1 MSVESEESKTVT
13 FREPEAETTLR
24 HPLNRAKSEES
35 FPTRTAGTSLAIG
48 LIGGL
53 IGAYLFVHDFASLI
67 PVSKRQIVVQE
78 SSAVVDVAKKV
89 SPSVVSIT
97 SKAVTTGFFGG
108 SQTSEGQGTG
118 IILTSDGLI
127 LTNNHVIAGAQSLT
141 VFTND
146 GKQYTGT
153 VVATD
158 PSNDYGF
165 VRIKASGLTAAKLG
179 NSSDV
184 QIGQRVVAI
193 GNALG
198 QFKNTVTDGII
209 SGKGRPVTA
218 SDSGTGEGAEQ
229 LQNLFQTDAAINPGN
244 SGGPLVDL
252 DGSVI
257 GMNTAV
263 AGNAQNIGFAI
274 PVDEIKAAIASVEKQ
289 GKIERPYLGVRY
301 IPITPAFAKAN
312 NISVDNGAYIVG
324 DGTNLAV
331 LANSPA
337 SKAGL
342 KEGDIVTKI
351 GGLAVDQDHT
361 LTSILSK
368 KKVGDKVK
376 IEYLRDGK
384 SASVDITLEL
394 APDSQ

>member
-1 MSVESEESKTVT
+1 MSDETKTVT
-13 FREPEAETTLR
+13 FHEPEAQAEARL
-24 HPLNRAKSEES
+24 PLYRNEQFSS
-35 FPTRTAGTSLAIG
+35 FNSRSAGISLVIG
-48 LIGGL
+48 LFGGL
-53 IGAYLFVHDFASLI
+53 LGSYLFVHDFASLI

-78 SSAVVDVAKKV
+78 SSAVVDVAKKL

-97 SKAVTTGFFGG
+97 SKAVTTNFFGG

-127 LTNNHVIAGAQSLT
+127 LTNNHVISGSSSLT
-141 VFTND
+141 VFTSD
-146 GKQYTGT
+146 GKQYTASL
-153 VVATD
+153 VAAD
-158 PSNDYGF
+158 PNNDYAF
-165 VRIKASGLTAAKLG
+165 IRIKASGLTAAKLG
-179 NSSDV
+179 SSSNV

-198 QFKNTVTDGII
+198 QFQNTVTDGII

-218 SDSGTGEGAEQ
+218 SDSGTGAGAEQ

-252 DGSVI
+252 DGNVI

-274 PVDEIKAAIASVEKQ
+274 PVDEIKAAIGSVEKQ

-301 IPITPAFAKAN
+301 IPISPAYAKAN
-312 NISVDNGAYIVG
+312 NLSVSSGALLLG

-331 LANSPA
+331 LPNSPA
-337 SKAGL
+337 AKAGL

-351 GGLAVDQDHT
+351 GDQAIDQDHT
-361 LTSILSK
+361 LTSLLSR

-376 IEYLRDGK
+376 IVYLRDGK
-384 SASVDITLEL
+384 TASVDAILEL

>member
-1 MSVESEESKTVT
+1 MSDETKTVT
-13 FREPEAETTLR
+13 FHEPEAHVETRLPMHR
-24 HPLNRAKSEES
+24 YAHNSS
-35 FPTRTAGTSLAIG
+35 FNSRSAGISLAIG
-48 LIGGL
+48 LFGGL
-53 IGAYLFVHDFASLI
+53 LGAYLFVHDFASLI
-67 PVSKRQIVVQE
+67 PVSKRQILVQE

-97 SKAVTTGFFGG
+97 SKAVTTNFFGG

-127 LTNNHVIAGAQSLT
+127 MTNNHVISGSSSLT
-141 VFTND
+141 VFTSD
-146 GKQYTGT
+146 GKQYTAT
-153 VVATD
+153 LVAAD
-158 PSNDYGF
+158 PNNDYAF
-165 VRIKASGLTAAKLG
+165 IRIKASGLSAAKLG
-179 NSSDV
+179 SSSNV

-198 QFKNTVTDGII
+198 QFQNTVTDGII

-218 SDSGTGEGAEQ
+218 SDSGTGAGAEQ

-252 DGSVI
+252 EGNVI

-274 PVDEIKAAIASVEKQ
+274 PIDEIKAAIGSVEKQ

-301 IPITPAFAKAN
+301 IPVSPAYAKAN
-312 NISVDNGAYIVG
+312 NLSVSNGAYLIG

-337 SKAGL
+337 AKAGL

-351 GGLAVDQDHT
+351 GGQEVDQDHT
-361 LTSILSK
+361 LTSLLSR

-376 IEYLRDGK
+376 IDYLRDGK
-384 SASVDITLEL
+384 STSVDVILEL

>member
-1 MSVESEESKTVT
+1 MATERPTVI
-13 FREPEAETTLR
+13 FHDEPKDDTRNQVNPLPSSPDKQVKPTLWA
-24 HPLNRAKSEES
+24 LV
-35 FPTRTAGTSLAIG
+35 TG
-48 LIGGL
+48 LVGGL
-53 IGAYLFVHDFASLI
+53 LGSYFFIHDFASFI

-97 SKAVTTGFFGG
+97 SQAVTTSFFGG

-127 LTNNHVIAGAQSLT
+127 LTNNHVISGASTLT
-141 VFTND
+141 VFTSD
-146 GKQYTGT
+146 GKQHKAT
-153 VVATD
+153 VVAAD
-158 PSNDYGF
+158 PNNDYAF
-165 VRIKASGLTAAKLG
+165 IRINAKGLSPAKLG
-179 NSSDV
+179 NSSNV
-184 QIGQRVVAI
+184 QIGQRVIAI

-198 QFKNTVTDGII
+198 QFQNTVTDGII

-218 SDSGTGEGAEQ
+218 SDSGTGEGAEN

-252 DGSVI
+252 DGAVI

-274 PVDEIKAAIASVEKQ
+274 PIDEVKAAIASVEKQ

-301 IPITPAFAKAN
+301 IPISQSFARAN
-312 NISVDNGAYIVG
+312 NLNVTKGAYIVG
-324 DGTNLAV
+324 DGQNLAV
-331 LANSPA
+331 LPNSPA

-342 KEGDIVTKI
+342 REGDIISKI
-351 GGLAVDQDHT
+351 DSTEIDQDYT
-361 LTSILSK
+361 LTSLLSK
-368 KKVGDKVK
+368 KKVGDRVK
-376 IEYLRDGK
+376 LTFIREGK
-384 SASVDITLEL
+384 TETTTVTLEL
-394 APDSQ
+394 APDTQ

>member
-1 MSVESEESKTVT
+1 MSEETKTVT
-13 FREPEAETTLR
+13 FHEDDAPEQVR
-24 HPLNRAKSEES
+24 QPLHRPEKPAH
-35 FPTRTAGTSLAIG
+35 GTGYYLAIS

-53 IGAYLFVHDFASLI
+53 VGSYLFVHDFASII
-67 PVSKRQIVVQE
+67 PISKRQIVVQE

-97 SKAVTTGFFGG
+97 SQAVTTSFFGT

-127 LTNNHVIAGAQSLT
+127 MTNNHVISGSSNLT
-141 VFTND
+141 VFTSN
-146 GKQYTGT
+146 GKQYPATI
-153 VVATD
+153 VATD
-158 PSNDYGF
+158 ANNDYAF
-165 VRIKASGLTAAKLG
+165 IRIKATGLPAAKLG
-179 NSSDV
+179 NSSNV

-198 QFKNTVTDGII
+198 QFQNTVTDGII
-209 SGKGRPVTA
+209 SGKGRPITA

-252 DGSVI
+252 DGNVI

-274 PVDEIKAAIASVEKQ
+274 PIDEIKSAISSVEKQ
-289 GKIERPYLGVRY
+289 GKIEKPYLGVRY
-301 IPITPAFAKAN
+301 IQITPVFAKAN
-312 NISVDNGAYIVG
+312 NLSVTTGALLISDGA
-324 DGTNLAV
+324 NLAV

-337 SKAGL
+337 AKAGL
-342 KEGDIVTKI
+342 KEGDIVSKI
-351 GGLAVDQDHT
+351 AGQQVDQDHT
-361 LTSILSK
+361 LTSLLSK
-368 KKVGDKVK
+368 KHVGDKVK

-384 SASVDITLEL
+384 STTVEITLEL
-394 APDSQ
+394 SPTS

>member
-1 MSVESEESKTVT
+1 MAEEKTTVIFHEDTKISTNPSDIIVDQPIPAVT
-13 FREPEAETTLR
+13 K
-24 HPLNRAKSEES
+24 HM
-35 FPTRTAGTSLAIG
+35 GISLAIG
-48 LIGGL
+48 LLGGL
-53 IGAYLFVHDFASLI
+53 FGAYLFVHDFASLV
-67 PVSKRQIVVQE
+67 PVSKQQILVQE
-78 SSAVVDVAKKV
+78 SSAVVDVAKKA

-97 SKAVTTGFFGG
+97 SKAVTTGFFGN

-127 LTNNHVIAGAQSLT
+127 LTNNHVISGAQSLT

-153 VVATD
+153 VVAAD
-158 PSNDYGF
+158 PSNDYAF
-165 VRIKASGLTAAKLG
+165 IRIKASGLTAAKLG
-179 NSSDV
+179 SSSNV

-198 QFKNTVTDGII
+198 QFQNTVTDGII
-209 SGKGRPVTA
+209 SGKGRPITA
-218 SDSGTGEGAEQ
+218 SDSGTGAGAEQ

-252 DGSVI
+252 TGAVI

-274 PVDEIKAAIASVEKQ
+274 PIDEIKAAIASVESQ

-312 NISVDNGAYIVG
+312 NISVSNGAYIVG
-324 DGTNLAV
+324 DSVNLAV
-331 LANSPA
+331 LPNSPA
-337 SKAGL
+337 AKAGF
-342 KEGDIVTKI
+342 KEGDIITKI
-351 GGLAVDQDHT
+351 GGQTVDQDHT
-361 LTSILSK
+361 LTSLLSK

-384 SASVDITLEL
+384 MLSVDVTLEL